1 MGNMKSNKQTWQE
14 QFASTEAKLRG
25 WQEKKGVVTLTE
37 IEEAVD
43 RELSQLR
50 RQLIGELA
58 ERVEGGAEVKK
69 ETLCPVCHKPMQSN
83 GKKKRRLRTK
93 DDEVIELK
101 REQQRCLSCGMTLF
115 PPG

>member
-1 MGNMKSNKQTWQE
+1 MVSMKSNQETWQRKFDE
-14 QFASTEAKLRG
+14 TEAKLRG
-25 WQEKKGVVTLTE
+25 WQEKKGVVSLTE

-58 ERVEGGAEVKK
+58 EGVAGAAEMTK
-69 ETLCPVCHKPMQSN
+69 ESLCPVCHEPMPGN

-93 DDEVIELK
+93 EGQVIELN
-101 REQQRCLSCGMTLF
+101 REQRRCLSCGMTLF
-115 PPG
+115 PPR